1 MPKHKKAEKKTEEK
15 AKDNEVNLELADAS
29 DEGSEG
35 GEPAVDGVEDLFCLC
50 QQPYRPEKFM
60 LECDNCHEWYHL
72 GCLEA
77 KWGILIFEFEAAT
90 MESFRCEKSGC
101 DGRKISEQELSEWG
115 GYIVNMRVD
124 PGDKNPVLYQIAW
137 KDGRGDPVWAPEE
150 NIPNSSLLEYRNATN
165 GKATRKRR
173 ARSRS
178 PVARAKSKTRSKSP
192 ASQQRPA
199 SPTKE
204 GKVVQTRAGRRSLRP
219 RPEG

>member
-101 DGRKISEQELSEWG
+101 
-115 GYIVNMRVD
+115 
-124 PGDKNPVLYQIAW
+124 A
-137 KDGRGDPVWAPEE
+137 
-150 NIPNSSLLEYRNATN
+150 SLLEYRNATN